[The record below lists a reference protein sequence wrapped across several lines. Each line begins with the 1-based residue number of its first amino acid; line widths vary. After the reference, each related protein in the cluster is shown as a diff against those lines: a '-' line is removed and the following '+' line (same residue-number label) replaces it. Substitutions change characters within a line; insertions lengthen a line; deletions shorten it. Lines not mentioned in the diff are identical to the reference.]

1 MSENTLLFELLCEEL
16 PPSSQKQMSD
26 FLAKEIF
33 NQLNQN
39 KFTTSNSKLNIYS
52 TPRRIGF
59 KISHTATKSPDELTE
74 IKLMPKKIGWV
85 DDQAAAPLIK
95 KLESLNLIDLKDS
108 LDNFIIQDEV
118 LYAKK
123 NIEGTSLVEFIQ
135 KELNQVLKK
144 MPIEKVMSYQLADG
158 WTSVNFARP
167 AINLICMHGSEILE
181 IEILGLKANN
191 IIHGHRFEST
201 EALSL
206 KNADQ
211 YEELLEKKGNVIP
224 EFDKRYDEIQNQIS
238 HLIKNLG
245 NNYSCPLDNELLE
258 EVTTLVEKPNAMMG
272 SFDSQFL
279 DIPSECLI
287 LSMKSNQKYFPVLKD
302 NQLTNKFIL
311 ISNIHPKDPSMVV
324 KGNEKVIYPR
334 LADAEFFFSQ
344 DKKRSLTAM
353 VSDLDNIVYHQKLG
367 SLNERCLR
375 VSKIFNHIRKNTT
388 LNSNHD
394 SDLLAKLAKADLSSL
409 MVGEFPELQGIMGKY
424 YALASDMDED
434 FAQAIE
440 DHYKPKFSG
449 DELPQNDTSLILS
462 LADKFTTLI
471 DLFSIG
477 EKPSGVKDPFALRRA
492 AISIIRILIEC
503 DINLDLI
510 ELINKTFPSDH
521 EQDKAHL
528 IDFIYDRVE
537 NFIKDRGYETLVVQS
552 VCDSQPNFINDIILK
567 VEAVNEFKKIDISEN
582 LAQSNKRVLNILKKY
597 DNPLTD
603 KVNQDLLESDSEKLL
618 YQSIVKVNENNKGYL
633 EAKKYNILLN
643 NLIHL
648 SEPIDNFFEDTMVN
662 ADDTDIKHNRHLLLS
677 ELNKAMNIIAN
688 LSVLG
693 T

>member
-26 FLAKEIF
+26 FLATEIF

-167 AINLICMHGSEILE
+167 AINLICMHGSEILD

-238 HLIKNLG
+238 HLINNLG

-375 VSKIFNHIRKNTT
+375 VSKIFNHIRENTT

-510 ELINKTFPSDH
+510 ELINKTFPGDH
-521 EQDKAHL
+521 EGDKAHL
-528 IDFIYDRVE
+528 IDFIYDRLE

-552 VCDSQPNFINDIILK
+552 VCDSQPRLINDIILK

-597 DNPLTD
+597 DNPLTE

-662 ADDTDIKHNRHLLLS
+662 ADDKDIKHNRHLLLS

>member
-26 FLAKEIF
+26 FLATEIY

-59 KISHTATKSPDELTE
+59 KVSHTATKSPDELTE

-85 DDQAAAPLIK
+85 DDQAAPPLIK

-144 MPIEKVMSYQLADG
+144 LPIEKVMSYQLADG

-510 ELINKTFPSDH
+510 ELINNAFPADH
-521 EQDKAHL
+521 EEDKAHL

-567 VEAVNEFKKIDISEN
+567 VEAVNEFKKIDVSEN

-597 DNPLTD
+597 DNSLTD

>member
-26 FLAKEIF
+26 FLATEIF

-167 AINLICMHGSEILE
+167 AINLICMHGSEILD

-238 HLIKNLG
+238 HLINNLG

-375 VSKIFNHIRKNTT
+375 VSKIFNHIRENTT

-449 DELPQNDTSLILS
+449 DDLPQNDTSLILS

-510 ELINKTFPSDH
+510 ELINKTFPGDH
-521 EQDKAHL
+521 EENKAHL
-528 IDFIYDRVE
+528 IDFIYDRLE

-582 LAQSNKRVLNILKKY
+582 LAQSNKRVLNILK
-597 DNPLTD
+597 NM
-603 KVNQDLLESDSEKLL
+603 
-618 YQSIVKVNENNKGYL
+618 I
-633 EAKKYNILLN
+633 
-643 NLIHL
+643 IH
-648 SEPIDNFFEDTMVN
+648 
-662 ADDTDIKHNRHLLLS
+662 
-677 ELNKAMNIIAN
+677 
-688 LSVLG
+688 
-693 T
+693 

>member
-26 FLAKEIF
+26 FLATEIF

-123 NIEGTSLVEFIQ
+123 NIEGTSLVDFIQ

-224 EFDKRYDEIQNQIS
+224 EFDKRYNEIQNQIS
-238 HLIKNLG
+238 HLINNLG

-272 SFDSQFL
+272 SFDCQFL

-287 LSMKSNQKYFPVLKD
+287 LSMKSNQKYFPILKD
-302 NQLTNKFIL
+302 NRLTNKFIL
-311 ISNIHPKDPSMVV
+311 ISNIHPKDQSMVI

-344 DKKRSLTAM
+344 DKKRSLADM
-353 VSDLDNIVYHQKLG
+353 VSDLDKIIYHQKLG

-375 VSKIFNHIRKNTT
+375 VSKIFNHIRENTT

-449 DELPQNDTSLILS
+449 DDLPQNDTSLILS

-477 EKPSGVKDPFALRRA
+477 K
-492 AISIIRILIEC
+492 
-503 DINLDLI
+503 NL
-510 ELINKTFPSDH
+510 
-521 EQDKAHL
+521 Q
-528 IDFIYDRVE
+528 
-537 NFIKDRGYETLVVQS
+537 G
-552 VCDSQPNFINDIILK
+552 LK
-567 VEAVNEFKKIDISEN
+567 
-582 LAQSNKRVLNILKKY
+582 
-597 DNPLTD
+597 
-603 KVNQDLLESDSEKLL
+603 
-618 YQSIVKVNENNKGYL
+618 
-633 EAKKYNILLN
+633 ILL
-643 NLIHL
+643 H
-648 SEPIDNFFEDTMVN
+648 
-662 ADDTDIKHNRHLLLS
+662 
-677 ELNKAMNIIAN
+677 
-688 LSVLG
+688 
-693 T
+693 

>member
-16 PPSSQKQMSD
+16 PPASQKQMSD
-26 FLAKEIF
+26 FLATEIF
-33 NQLNQN
+33 NQLKQN
-39 KFTTSNSKLNIYS
+39 KFTLTNADLKIYS

-59 KISHTATKSPDELTE
+59 KISHIANQSPDELTE

-85 DDQAAAPLIK
+85 EDQASAPMIK
-95 KLESLNLIDLKDS
+95 KLESLNLLDLKDS
-108 LDNFIIQDEV
+108 LDNFIIRDDV

-123 NIEGTSLVEFIQ
+123 NIEGVHLVDFMQ
-135 KELNQVLKK
+135 KELNQVLKR

-167 AINLICMHGSEILE
+167 AINLICMHGGEILD

-191 IIHGHRFEST
+191 FVHGHRFESIDT
-201 EALSL
+201 ISL

-211 YEELLEKKGNVIP
+211 YERMLEEKGNVIP
-224 EFDKRYDEIQNQIS
+224 QFDKRYDEIQNQIS
-238 HLIKNLG
+238 CLINNLG
-245 NNYSCPLDNELLE
+245 DNFSCPTDNELLE
-258 EVTTLVEKPNAMMG
+258 EVTTLVEKPNALLG

-311 ISNIHPKDPSMVV
+311 ISNIKPKDPSLVV

-344 DKKRSLTAM
+344 DKKRSLTSM

-375 VSKIFNHIRKNTT
+375 VSKIFNYIKENTT
-388 LNSNHD
+388 LHSNHN
-394 SDLLAKLAKADLSSL
+394 SVHLAQLAKADLSSL

-424 YALASDMDED
+424 YALSSNMDED

-449 DELPQNDTSLILS
+449 DKLPQNDSSILLS
-462 LADKFTTLI
+462 LADKFVTLI

-510 ELINKTFPSDH
+510 ELINKNFPSDQ
-521 EQDKAHL
+521 EENKDYL
-528 IDFIYDRVE
+528 IDFIFDRLQ

-552 VCDSQPNFINDIILK
+552 VCDSQPRLINDIILK

-597 DNPLTD
+597 ENSLTE

-618 YQSIVKVNENNKGYL
+618 YQSILKVTENNKIFL
-633 EAKKYNILLN
+633 EAKNYKSLLN

-648 SEPIDNFFEDTMVN
+648 SEPIDKFFEDTMVN
-662 ADDTDIKHNRHLLLS
+662 ADNKNIKHNRHLLLS
-677 ELNKAMNIIAN
+677 DLNKAMNIIAN

>member
-1 MSENTLLFELLCEEL
+1 MSEHTLLFELLCEEL

-26 FLAKEIF
+26 FLATEIF
-33 NQLNQN
+33 NQLIQN
-39 KFTTSNSKLNIYS
+39 KFTTTNSKLNIYS

-95 KLESLNLIDLKDS
+95 KLESLNLLDLKES
-108 LDNFIIQDEV
+108 LDNFINKDEI

-123 NIEGTSLVEFIQ
+123 NIEGTNLVEFFQ
-135 KELNQVLKK
+135 QELNQVLKK
-144 MPIEKVMSYQLADG
+144 MPIEKVMTYQLADG
-158 WTSVNFARP
+158 WTTVNFARP
-167 AINLICMHGSEILE
+167 AINLICMHGSKIID

-191 IIHGHRFEST
+191 VIHGHRFDT
-201 EALSL
+201 TKTLSL

-211 YEELLEKKGNVIP
+211 YEQLLEEKGNVIP

-238 HLIKNLG
+238 HLIDNLG
-245 NNYSCPLDNELLE
+245 NDHSCPLDHELLE
-258 EVTTLVEKPNAMMG
+258 EVTTLVEKPSAMLG
-272 SFDSQFL
+272 SFDSKFL

-287 LSMKSNQKYFPVLKD
+287 LSMKSNQKYFPVLKN
-302 NQLTNKFIL
+302 NQITNKFIL
-311 ISNIHPKDPSMVV
+311 ISNILPKDPSLVI

-344 DKKRSLTAM
+344 DKKRSLNSM

-375 VSKIFNHIRKNTT
+375 VSIIFNHIKENTT
-388 LNSNHD
+388 LKSNYD
-394 SDLLAKLAKADLSSL
+394 SNELTKLAKADLSSL
-409 MVGEFPELQGIMGKY
+409 MVGEFPELQGVMGKY
-424 YALASDMDED
+424 YALASNMDEE

-449 DELPQNDTSLILS
+449 DDLPQNDTSLLLS

-477 EKPSGVKDPFALRRA
+477 EKPSGVKDPFALRRT
-492 AISIIRILIEC
+492 AISIIRVLIEC
-503 DINLDLI
+503 NINLDLT
-510 ELINKTFPSDH
+510 ELINKNFPDEH
-521 EQDKAHL
+521 KENKAHL
-528 IDFIYDRVE
+528 IDFIYDRLE

-552 VCDSQPNFINDIILK
+552 VCDSQPRFINDIILK

-597 DNPLTD
+597 ENPLID
-603 KVNQDLLESDSEKLL
+603 EVNQDLLESDSEKLL
-618 YQSIVKVNENNKGYL
+618 YQSILKVNENNKGFL
-633 EAKKYNILLN
+633 VTKNYNNLLN

-662 ADDTDIKHNRHLLLS
+662 ADNKNIKHNRHLLLS

>member
-16 PPSSQKQMSD
+16 PPSSQKQMSN
-26 FLAKEIF
+26 FLATEIY

-39 KFTTSNSKLNIYS
+39 KFTKSNSKLNIYS

-59 KISHTATKSPDELTE
+59 RVSHTANKSPDELTE

-123 NIEGTSLVEFIQ
+123 NIEGTSLVDFIQ

-224 EFDKRYDEIQNQIS
+224 EFDKRYDEIKNQIS
-238 HLIKNLG
+238 HLINNLG
-245 NNYSCPLDNELLE
+245 NNYSCLLDNELLE

-272 SFDSQFL
+272 SFDCQFL

-287 LSMKSNQKYFPVLKD
+287 LSMKSNQKYFPILKD
-302 NQLTNKFIL
+302 NRLTNKFIL
-311 ISNIHPKDPSMVV
+311 ISNIHPKDQSMVI

-344 DKKRSLTAM
+344 DKKRSLADM
-353 VSDLDNIVYHQKLG
+353 VSDLDKIIYHQKLG

-375 VSKIFNHIRKNTT
+375 VSKIFNHIRENTT

-449 DELPQNDTSLILS
+449 DDLPQNDTSLILS

-510 ELINKTFPSDH
+510 ELINKTFPDDH
-521 EQDKAHL
+521 VENKAHL
-528 IDFIYDRVE
+528 IDFIYDRLE

-597 DNPLTD
+597 DNPLTE

-633 EAKKYNILLN
+633 EAKKYNNLLN

-648 SEPIDNFFEDTMVN
+648 SKPIDNFFEDTMVN
-662 ADDTDIKHNRHLLLS
+662 ADNKDTKHNRHLLLS